1 LKGVFVS
8 DTLILEQQD
17 SVSTPLAVPLSS
29 SSTRFRYGLT
39 IFCGAFLLFQVQL
52 ILGKYILPW
61 FGGTPAVWTTC
72 MLFFQLLLL
81 GGYLY
86 AHLLSTNL
94 SGRTQAVVH
103 IAVLAGSV
111 SVIVL
116 GALFWKTPLLPGPSW
131 RPTSSDFPVSY
142 ILRLL
147 LVAVGLPFLCL
158 SASAPLLQ
166 SWFSRAYPGKSP
178 YRLYALSNI
187 GSLLGLVTYPFAVE
201 PGFRLHAQ
209 AWLWSAAYMLFFAGL
224 IACAIDIRRS
234 ALLASPAEA
243 LERAPHPS
251 GSVQLLWFLLPAFA
265 SLMLL
270 ATTNLMCQEVAVV
283 PFLWVLPLTL
293 YLISFIT
300 CFDSPNWYR
309 REIFHV
315 LLGTALPMALIVLL
329 SSINAPT
336 LRQIWMLSLVLF
348 ACCMVCHGELVRLK
362 PHPNYL
368 TRFYLLISAGGA
380 AGGIFV
386 AIVAPQIF
394 TGFWEFHFGLIG
406 CLLLAM
412 VALAQDRQSWW
423 YWNRPYVSGVILL
436 GLFLAP
442 EFVSRYA
449 GLAAIPMTMYNWHYY
464 PLLTILAVWVGF
476 ITIRN
481 GKQPPKYQ
489 RLNSAQLGSIAVVA
503 ALCASLYGQVQ
514 FDKYLAIRRDRNF
527 YAALMLSKRGNAMHS
542 VELRHGQ
549 TLHGYQS
556 YDQPREPTSYYSRH
570 RGMGLFMEAKAVCT
584 PPCSLRYGII
594 GMGVGTLAAYGRLG
608 DTFRFYE
615 LNPQVIGYSIGEKP
629 YFTYIR
635 NSLAKIE
642 IVPGDA
648 RLSLEREFTEAGSQ
662 NFDVLVIDAFSSD
675 SIPLHLLTQE
685 AIEIYL
691 EHLRG
696 PHAVLIFHISNRM
709 LDLSPVVATLAAHNH
724 LAAVRLHKPHSAD
737 IADKSD
743 WILLARNPNA
753 LAIDSFQGHLDS
765 LPPPDHTM
773 LWTDDFSNLF
783 KVLRFH

>member
-1 LKGVFVS
+1 VS

-17 SVSTPLAVPLSS
+17 SISAAVAVPLPPSR
-29 SSTRFRYGLT
+29 TRFRYGLT
-39 IFCGAFLLFQVQL
+39 ICCGAFLLFQVQL

-86 AHLLSTNL
+86 AHLLSTKL
-94 SGRTQAVVH
+94 SGRTQAIVH
-103 IAVLAGSV
+103 ITLLGLSASL
-111 SVIVL
+111 IVL

-131 RPTSSDFPVSY
+131 RPTSADFPVSH

-166 SWFSRAYPGKSP
+166 SWFARACPGKSP

-201 PGFRLHAQ
+201 PGFHLHTQ
-209 AWLWSAAYMLFFAGL
+209 AWLWSAAYMIFFAGF
-224 IACAIDIRRS
+224 IACSTDMKRPAMSVS
-234 ALLASPAEA
+234 AAEESETA
-243 LERAPHPS
+243 GPPP
-251 GSVQLLWFLLPAFA
+251 GSVQLLWFLLPAMA

-283 PFLWVLPLTL
+283 PFLWVLPLSL
-293 YLISFIT
+293 YLISFII
-300 CFDSPNWYR
+300 CFDNPKWYR

-315 LLGTALPMALIVLL
+315 LLGVALPMALVVLL

-336 LRQIWMLSLVLF
+336 VRQIWMLGLVLF

-386 AIVAPQIF
+386 AIVAPQVF
-394 TGFWEFHFGLIG
+394 AGFWEFHFGLIG
-406 CLLLAM
+406 CLLLAI
-412 VALAQDRQSWW
+412 VVLAQDRQSWW
-423 YWNRPYVSGVILL
+423 YWNRPYVGGAILL

-481 GKQPPKYQ
+481 GKRAPKYR
-489 RLNSAQLGSIAVVA
+489 RLNSAQLASIAVVV
-503 ALCASLYGQVQ
+503 ALCAALYGQVQ

-527 YAALMLSKRGNAMHS
+527 YAALMIRRGTLHS
-542 VELRHGQ
+542 IELRHGQ
-549 TLHGYQS
+549 TMHGYQS

-570 RGMGLFMEAKAVCT
+570 SGVGLLLDGVAAC
-584 PPCSLRYGII
+584 PHSCSYRYGVI
-594 GMGVGTLAAYGRLG
+594 GMGVGTLATYGHPG
-608 DTFRFYE
+608 NTIRFYE
-615 LNPQVIGYSIGEKP
+615 LNPQVIAYSTSKSP
-629 YFTYIR
+629 YFTFIR
-635 NSLAKIE
+635 DSWAKVDVI
-642 IVPGDA
+642 PGDA
-648 RLSLEREFTEAGSQ
+648 RLSLEREFGETGSQ
-662 NFDVLVIDAFSSD
+662 NFDLLVVDAFSSD
-675 SIPLHLLTQE
+675 AIPIHLLTQE
-685 AIEIYL
+685 ALEIYL

-696 PHAVLIFHISNRM
+696 PDSVLAFHISNRM
-709 LDLSPVVATLAAHNH
+709 LDLSPVLAALAEHNR
-724 LAAVRLHKPHSAD
+724 LAAVRLHKRRSKD
-737 IADKSD
+737 FGERSD
-743 WILLARNPNA
+743 WVLLARNPNA
-753 LAIDSFQGHLDS
+753 LALDAFRDHLDTM
-765 LPPPDHTM
+765 PPADPK
-773 LWTDDFSNLF
+773 LVWTDDYSNLF
-783 KVLRFH
+783 KVLRPR

>member
-1 LKGVFVS
+1 VSETLVF
-8 DTLILEQQD
+8 EQQD
-17 SVSTPLAVPLSS
+17 VTSRPPAVPLSVS
-29 SSTRFRYGLT
+29 RTRFRYGFT

-86 AHLLSTNL
+86 AHFLSSKL
-94 SGRTQAVVH
+94 SARTQAVVH
-103 IAVLAGSV
+103 IAVISISA

-116 GALFWKTPLLPGPSW
+116 GAAFWKTPLLPGPSW
-131 RPTSSDFPVSY
+131 RPTSSDFPVSQ

-166 SWFSRAYPGKSP
+166 SWFARAYPRKSP

-201 PGFRLHAQ
+201 PGFRLHVQ
-209 AWLWSAAYMLFFAGL
+209 AWSWSAGYMLFFAGL
-224 IACAIDIRRS
+224 IACALDIKRS
-234 ALLASPAEA
+234 ALPASPAAE
-243 LERAPHPS
+243 LEGGIQPS

-283 PFLWVLPLTL
+283 PFLWVMPLSL
-293 YLISFIT
+293 YLISFIL
-300 CFDSPNWYR
+300 CFDNPNWYR

-315 LLGTALPMALIVLL
+315 LLLVSLPMALLVLL
-329 SSINAPT
+329 SSINAPVVG
-336 LRQIWMLSLVLF
+336 QVSMLSVVLF
-348 ACCMVCHGELVRLK
+348 GCCMVCHGELARLK
-362 PHPNYL
+362 PHPSYL
-368 TRFYLLISAGGA
+368 SRFYLLISAGGA
-380 AGGIFV
+380 AGGLFV
-386 AIVAPQIF
+386 ALAAPRIF
-394 TGFWEFHFGLIG
+394 SGFWEFHFGLIG
-406 CLLLAM
+406 CVLLGIFAI
-412 VALAQDRQSWW
+412 ARDRESWW
-423 YWNRPYVSGVILL
+423 YRNKPYLGGAILL
-436 GLFLAP
+436 GLFIAP
-442 EFVSRYA
+442 EFLWRYA
-449 GLAAIPMTMYNWHYY
+449 GLADIQMTMYRWHYY
-464 PLLTILAVWVGF
+464 AVLLALAIVTGAVTLRTWNNEPRF
-476 ITIRN
+476 R
-481 GKQPPKYQ
+481 
-489 RLNSAQLGSIAVVA
+489 RLNGAQLAAVSVVIALA
-503 ALCASLYGQVQ
+503 ASLYGQVQ
-514 FDKYLAIRRDRNF
+514 FDKLRQVRRDRNF
-527 YAALMLSKRGNAMHS
+527 YAALMIRRSGLHTI
-542 VELRHGQ
+542 ELRHGQ
-549 TLHGYQS
+549 TSHGFQS
-556 YDQPREPTSYYSRH
+556 SDQPTEPTSYYARH
-570 RGMGLFMEAKAVCT
+570 RGIGLFMERKTACV
-584 PPCSLRYGII
+584 PPCPLRYGII
-594 GMGVGTLAAYGRLG
+594 GMGVGTLAAYGRPG

-615 LNPQVIGYSIGEKP
+615 LNPQIIGYSTEENP
-629 YFTYIR
+629 YFTYVQ
-635 NSLAKIE
+635 NSPAKIE

-648 RLSLEREFTEAGSQ
+648 RLSLEREFGKTGSQ
-662 NFDVLVIDAFSSD
+662 NFDVLFVDAFSSD

-696 PHAVLIFHISNRM
+696 PDSVLIFHISNRM

-724 LAAVRLHKPHSAD
+724 LAAVRLHKPHGVD

-753 LAIDSFQGHLDS
+753 LAIDLFQGHLDS

-783 KVLRFH
+783 KVLRLH

>member
-1 LKGVFVS
+1 MS
-8 DTLILEQQD
+8 ETLVLEQPD
-17 SVSTPLAVPLSS
+17 STSVPLAVPLSRS
-29 SSTRFRYGLT
+29 RTRFRYGFT

-86 AHLLSTNL
+86 AHFLSSKL
-94 SGRTQAVVH
+94 SARTQAIVH
-103 IAVLAGSV
+103 IAVLFV
-111 SVIVL
+111 SALVIVL
-116 GALFWKTPLLPGPSW
+116 GAAFWKTPLLPGPSW
-131 RPTSSDFPVSY
+131 RPASSDFPVSN

-166 SWFSRAYPGKSP
+166 SWFARAYPRKSP

-201 PGFRLHAQ
+201 PGFRLHVQ
-209 AWLWSAAYMLFFAGL
+209 AWLWSAAYMLFFTGL
-224 IACAIDIRRS
+224 IACAMDVKRS
-234 ALLASPAEA
+234 ALPASPAAELEEA
-243 LERAPHPS
+243 IQPS
-251 GSVQLLWFLLPAFA
+251 GSVQILWFLLPAFA

-283 PFLWVLPLTL
+283 PFLWVLPLSL
-293 YLISFIT
+293 YLISFIV
-300 CFDSPNWYR
+300 CFDSPKWYR

-315 LLGTALPMALIVLL
+315 LLAASFPMALIVLL
-329 SSINAPT
+329 SSITAPT

-362 PHPNYL
+362 PHPAYL

-406 CLLLAM
+406 CVLLAM
-412 VALAQDRQSWW
+412 VALAQDRESWW
-423 YWNRPYVSGVILL
+423 YWNRPYVSAVILL

-442 EFVSRYA
+442 DFISRYA
-449 GLAAIPMTMYNWHYY
+449 GLAAIPMAMYNWHYY
-464 PLLTILAVWVGF
+464 PLLMISAVWVGF
-476 ITIRN
+476 ITIRYA
-481 GKQPPKYQ
+481 KRPPEY
-489 RLNSAQLGSIAVVA
+489 RRFNRAQLAWITVLA

-514 FDKYLAIRRDRNF
+514 FDKHLAIRRDRNF
-527 YAALMLSKRGNAMHS
+527 YAALMLSKRGNSGHS
-542 VELRHGQ
+542 IELRHGQ

-556 YDQPREPTSYYSRH
+556 YDQPQEPTSYYSRH
-570 RGMGLFMEAKAVCT
+570 SGVGLLLDGQAAAC
-584 PPCSLRYGII
+584 PQPCPRRYGFI
-594 GMGVGTLAAYGRLG
+594 GMGSGTLAAYGRSG
-608 DTFRFYE
+608 DSIRFYE
-615 LNPQVIGYSIGEKP
+615 LNPQVMAYSAGKNP

-635 NSLAKIE
+635 DSRAKVD
-642 IVPGDA
+642 IVSGDA
-648 RLSLEREFTEAGSQ
+648 RLSLEREFGDTGSQ
-662 NFDVLVIDAFSSD
+662 NFDVLVVDAFSSD
-675 SIPLHLLTQE
+675 AIPLHLLTQE
-685 AIEIYL
+685 AFEIYL

-696 PHAVLIFHISNRM
+696 PDSVLAFHISNRM
-709 LDLSPVVATLAAHNH
+709 LDLSPVLAALGAQNH
-724 LAAVRLHKPHSAD
+724 LTAVRLRKRRSTD
-737 IADKSD
+737 FSERSD
-743 WILLARNPNA
+743 WILLARNPRA
-753 LAIDSFQGHLDS
+753 LALDAFHDHLDTM
-765 LPPPDHTM
+765 PPPDTK
-773 LWTDDFSNLF
+773 LVWTDDYSNLF
-783 KVLRFH
+783 TVLRSR